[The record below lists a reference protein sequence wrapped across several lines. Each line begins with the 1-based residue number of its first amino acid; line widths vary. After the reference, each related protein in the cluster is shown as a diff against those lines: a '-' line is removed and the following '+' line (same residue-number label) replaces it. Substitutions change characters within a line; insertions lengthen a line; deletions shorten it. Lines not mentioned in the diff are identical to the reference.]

1 MAALEASG
9 IGIPAQFIA
18 DSIRIGG
25 LNRALLPLDPAQGK
39 AFRKAYKAAASV
51 MPNLDEAWAAWPST
65 LIEYGLGEELGAF
78 KVIGPCS
85 GIPANHN
92 NSIAIDCKPP
102 AHAGV

>member
-1 MAALEASG
+1 MDRPPMAVGATPPVRSG
-9 IGIPAQFIA
+9 A
-18 DSIRIGG
+18 
-25 LNRALLPLDPAQGK
+25 
-39 AFRKAYKAAASV
+39 V
-51 MPNLDEAWAAWPST
+51 
-65 LIEYGLGEELGAF
+65 GAV